1 MAEKRP
7 GEGVSA
13 ADRFVQRL
21 VDFILRRRFYVLAV
35 LLTISAFWLYFATS
49 VQMFSRFSDL
59 LPQGHEYIQ
68 AYNKFRPKF
77 GGANIVNLALAVK
90 EGDVF
95 NVETLE
101 KIRHVTN
108 ELDKIQGVDH
118 YQVGSISH
126 LRIRNITTTSGGMV
140 KSLPV
145 LPDDIPTEAE
155 ALKELKRQMFNNP
168 LVFGKYLSDDGK
180 AALIQGGFTEER
192 LDYARVH
199 AEIMR
204 IRSEVEDDNHILYAA
219 GEPLLKGWVWYY
231 TGELYLIFSVTA
243 VFIFLTLIVY
253 FRRLYGVILPV
264 LAVMFQATWG
274 MGFLGLMGYNL
285 DPLILVIPLLIMA
298 RAASHAVQ
306 MIERFLEELENT
318 GEKRQA
324 VRNAMGELFLPG
336 FIAIC
341 TDAAGVFVLSVAT
354 IPLIRNM
361 AYFASFW
368 LFCNVFAVLLL
379 VPLLLDT
386 FPAPRTTAHYTPAW
400 MVRLLHGF
408 GVWATQ
414 PAKRMTILAIAGL
427 ITLYGIRAGTEI
439 QFGEAEAG
447 SPLLFQDSDFNISSR
462 EINEQFAGS
471 QHLVIYME
479 GSRPHVLKKPELLAM
494 IENFRRYML
503 EQEEAGGSRALPTL
517 VASINR
523 LYHYGDP
530 KWEVIPPTTD
540 GIGQMLVLYEIG
552 APVPGM
558 ILEYADLEA
567 QNGQLVIFYKDA
579 KGTTIEKMMERAK
592 RFIAAHPQ
600 DEVKFVLAGG
610 IEGVTAALNEELEY
624 SDRVSLSLLTLV
636 IFIIVS
642 ISYRSFTAG
651 FYVIATLIAAGVAS
665 FIYIVWYNIGMS
677 INTLPV
683 ACVGMGVGVDYII
696 YITDRIMRECTR
708 TGDVDEAIRRAIS
721 TTGMAVTFTATTLI
735 GGIIP
740 WVFLSSL
747 RFSAEMAVLLAILMF
762 THWLVAVT
770 LVPAM
775 ASIGKPKFLTRLA
788 REQAAA
794 ESPSGAQQD
803 MV

>member
-7 GEGVSA
+7 RAGLSA
-13 ADRFVQRL
+13 ADRLVQGL
-21 VDFILRRRFYVLAV
+21 VDFVLRRRFYVLAV
-35 LLTISAFWLYFATS
+35 LLAISAFWLYFATS

-59 LPQGHEYIQ
+59 LPQGHEYVQ
-68 AYNKFRPKF
+68 AYNQFRPKF
-77 GGANIVNLALAVK
+77 GGANIVNLALVVK
-90 EGDVF
+90 DGDVF
-95 NVETLE
+95 NVETLK

-118 YQVGSISH
+118 YQVGSVAH

-145 LPDDIPTEAE
+145 LPDDIPTTPV

-306 MIERFLEELENT
+306 MIERFLEEFETT

-354 IPLIRNM
+354 IPLIHNM

-379 VPLLLDT
+379 VPLLLDI

-414 PAKRMTILAIAGL
+414 PAKRMTILVSAGL
-427 ITLYGIRAGTEI
+427 ITLYGFQTATKI

-447 SPLLFQDSDFNISSR
+447 SPLLFQDSDFNVSSR
-462 EINEQFAGS
+462 EINEHFAGS
-471 QHLVIYME
+471 QHLVIYLE

-579 KGTTIEKMMERAK
+579 KGTTIEKMIARAK
-592 RFIAAHPQ
+592 RFIDAHPQ
-600 DEVKFVLAGG
+600 DEVNFVLAGG
-610 IEGVTAALNEELEY
+610 IQGVTAALNEELEY
-624 SDRVSLSLLTLV
+624 SDRVSLSLLATV

-696 YITDRIMRECTR
+696 YVTDRIMRECVR

-747 RFSAEMAVLLAILMF
+747 RFSAEMAVLLALLMF

-788 REQAAA
+788 REQAAT

-803 MV
+803 MA